1 MLFSFKNFET
11 KSRTSSFDRLK
22 PILHEI
28 PTTST
33 DVFPRLS
40 SDLFSYRTSMINQ
53 FPFHIILIDS
63 RSFPSDMLRS
73 AIWYY
78 LYNLKNAKNTHGRV
92 LILVKLQA
100 EAGNFTKINLPP
112 WVFFT
117 FFKLCK

>member
-28 PTTST
+28 PTTSA

-63 RSFPSDMLRS
+63 RRFPSDMLRS